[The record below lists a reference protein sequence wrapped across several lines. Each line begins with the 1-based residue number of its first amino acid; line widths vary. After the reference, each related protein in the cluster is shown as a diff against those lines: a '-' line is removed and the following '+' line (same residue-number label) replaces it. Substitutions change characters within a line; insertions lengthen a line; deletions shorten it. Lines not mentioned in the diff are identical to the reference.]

1 MTTIKGIA
9 KARWWILVAAGI
21 LAYVVSGE
29 LAEYRNAN
37 LPPFEAM
44 ASVTFTE
51 DPQVIDR
58 EDFEA
63 FLDTQQLLATDVNSD
78 VIGETP
84 GSFIPWLMAEV
95 DLETEANQLQFI
107 GRGFTQQQ
115 ADELAESM
123 QLNYLAVSTVGAGLE
138 GMREDLQTT
147 SEDIGRLRDEIAA
160 LQAAT
165 PPTADEVTQATRRS
179 VLENQVAAL
188 QAHLGT
194 LTTYLMNP
202 EAVLRTAA
210 SIESEM
216 ERTSTRL
223 AELQAELATFPPAVD
238 PAAADQED
246 PVVTLKQ
253 LELQQLET
261 RWNSLFTGI
270 LEQESLARSSAVDS
284 RPVTLDADS
293 TSGNQMLATFGAI
306 AAALIGL
313 VAIERGRGMM
323 WSHKDLDEG
332 PPVIVELPS
341 RPLAV
346 FHHPTNQP
354 WYLDAAGGRRKA
366 AIQMLRSQLDDYDDA
381 VVAFQGS
388 GVFKEDIREL
398 TSDVAVAVAVSGR
411 SVLLLDVSFD
421 KTNHMVEWGPESG
434 PTLSSLLNGPALGRE
449 ELISEFKS
457 ALLTTPEVVH
467 GLRAMRSG
475 NGKRDAA
482 DVLSGYRFEVMLEV
496 AREVFDLVVISGS
509 NLGEAASHVLAQ
521 RVDDV
526 LLVASAGHTVTRSL
540 EAADRDYAIRRATLL
555 GVVLIRRRRTKFT
568 RWFSTGFR
576 GWLWKTIDR
585 FSQGKGDG
593 TDDGTEKAVEPID
606 VADDPEGQGSQGG
619 AHVRDD
625 D

>member
-1 MTTIKGIA
+1 
-9 KARWWILVAAGI
+9 
-21 LAYVVSGE
+21 
-29 LAEYRNAN
+29 
-37 LPPFEAM
+37 
-44 ASVTFTE
+44 
-51 DPQVIDR
+51 
-58 EDFEA
+58 
-63 FLDTQQLLATDVNSD
+63 
-78 VIGETP
+78 
-84 GSFIPWLMAEV
+84 MAEV

-107 GRGFTQQQ
+107 GRGFTQEE
-115 ADELAESM
+115 ANALAETM
-123 QLNYLAVSTVGAGLE
+123 QKNFLAVSTVGAGLD

-147 SEDIGRLRDEIAA
+147 SADIGRLRDEIAA

-165 PPTADEVTQATRRS
+165 PPTADEVATATRRS
-179 VLENQVAAL
+179 VLENQVTAL

-202 EAVLRTAA
+202 EAVLRTTE
-210 SIESEM
+210 SIEGEM
-216 ERTSTRL
+216 ERTSARL
-223 AELQAELATFPPAVD
+223 AELQNELAGMPPVQD
-238 PAAADQED
+238 PAALDQQD
-246 PVVTLKQ
+246 PVLTLKQ

-261 RWNSLFTGI
+261 RWNNLFTGI
-270 LEQESLARSSAVDS
+270 LEQEALARSSGVDS
-284 RPVTLDADS
+284 RPVTLDAAS
-293 TSGNQMLATFGAI
+293 TTNNQMLATIGAV

-323 WSHKDLDEG
+323 WSQKDLDEG

-341 RPLAV
+341 RPMAV

-434 PTLSSLLNGPALGRE
+434 PTLSSLLNGPAAERE

-457 ALLTTPEVVH
+457 ALLSTPEVVH
-467 GLRAMRSG
+467 GLRAIRSG

-482 DVLSGYRFEVMLEV
+482 DVLSGYRFELMLEV
-496 AREVFDLVVISGS
+496 AREIFDLVLISGS
-509 NLGEAASHVLAQ
+509 QLGEAASHVLAQ

-526 LLVASAGHTVTRSL
+526 FLVASAGHTVTRSL

-555 GVVLIRRRRTKFT
+555 GVVLLRRRRTKFT

-576 GWLWKTIDR
+576 GWLWQTIDR
-585 FSQGKGDG
+585 FSQGKGETADESDDAAVVPVDAADDA
-593 TDDGTEKAVEPID
+593 TDDA
-606 VADDPEGQGSQGG
+606 EGQGSKGG
-619 AHVRDD
+619 AHVRDEKTD
-625 D
+625 A

>member
-1 MTTIKGIA
+1 
-9 KARWWILVAAGI
+9 
-21 LAYVVSGE
+21 
-29 LAEYRNAN
+29 
-37 LPPFEAM
+37 
-44 ASVTFTE
+44 
-51 DPQVIDR
+51 
-58 EDFEA
+58 
-63 FLDTQQLLATDVNSD
+63 
-78 VIGETP
+78 
-84 GSFIPWLMAEV
+84 MAEV

-107 GRGFTQQQ
+107 GRGFTQAE
-115 ADELAESM
+115 ADALAESM
-123 QLNYLAVSTVGAGLE
+123 QKNYLAVSTVGAGLE

-147 SEDIGRLRDEIAA
+147 ASDIQRLRDEIRD

-165 PPTADEVTQATRRS
+165 PPTPEQVAETTQRT

-188 QAHLGT
+188 QAHLGN
-194 LTTYLMNP
+194 LTTQLMNP
-202 EAVLRTAA
+202 ELVLRTPE
-210 SIESEM
+210 SIQAEM
-216 ERTSTRL
+216 DRTLARL
-223 AELQAELATFPPAVD
+223 SELQTQLAAFPPVVD
-238 PAAADQED
+238 PTTIDQQD
-246 PVVTLKQ
+246 PVLTLKQ

-270 LEQESLARSSAVDS
+270 LEQESLARSSGVDS
-284 RPVTLDADS
+284 RPVTLDAAS
-293 TSGNQMLATFGAI
+293 TSSNQMLATIGAV

-313 VAIERGRGMM
+313 VAIERGRGML
-323 WSHKDLDEG
+323 WSQKDLDEG

-341 RPLAV
+341 RPMAV
-346 FHHPTNQP
+346 FHHPTTQP
-354 WYLDAAGGRRKA
+354 WYLETPGGRRKA

-411 SVLLLDVSFD
+411 SVLLLDVAFD

-434 PTLSSLLNGPALGRE
+434 PTLSSLLTGPATERE
-449 ELISEFKS
+449 ELVSEFKT
-457 ALLTTPEVVH
+457 ALLSSPEVVH
-467 GLRAMRSG
+467 GLRAIRSG

-482 DVLSGYRFEVMLEV
+482 DVLSGYRFEIMLEV
-496 AREVFDLVVISGS
+496 ARELFDLVLISGS

-555 GVVLIRRRRTKFT
+555 GVVLLRRRRTKFT

-576 GWLWKTIDR
+576 GWLWNTIDR
-585 FSQGKGDG
+585 FSQGKGD
-593 TDDGTEKAVEPID
+593 TADDTEGAAVEPID
-606 VADDPEGQGSQGG
+606 VADDADGQGKGG

-625 D
+625 KKSVD